1 MSTQKVIDKILE
13 DAKKDA
19 EEITAKHKKEASSI
33 AEEFDEKIAQKK
45 RQIKKEIEEQRETHI
60 MRTISQQRLRLNM
73 KQTEHRWNLIKKIID
88 EAVAKLPEHTDYL
101 MFLKNLI
108 KKSGEREG
116 ELLLSKHDFGHYRND
131 LEKFLRSEKIN
142 LKVNEDSD
150 ITAGL
155 IIKRGTTNY
164 IGSLDIILELLS
176 DEIAITISK
185 TLS

>member
-1 MSTQKVIDKILE
+1 MSTQKVIDKILA

-19 EEITAKHKKEASSI
+19 EEITEKYKKEASSI

-60 MRTISQQRLRLNM
+60 MRTISQRRLTLNM
-73 KQTEHRWNLIKKIID
+73 KQAEHRWDLIKKIIE

-101 MFLKNLI
+101 TFLKNLI
-108 KKSGEREG
+108 KKSGEKEG
-116 ELLLSKHDFGHYRND
+116 ELLLSKHDFSHYRSD

-142 LKVNEDSD
+142 LKVNQDSD

-164 IGSLDIILELLS
+164 IGSLDIILELLG
-176 DEIAITISK
+176 DELAIAISN